1 MTTKYR
7 VRNGFFPEVQH
18 GNSRLYY
25 EGGNEIELTPEQYN
39 QVKHMVEVISVPENK
54 KEPKNATV

>member
-7 VRNGFFPEVQH
+7 VRAGFFPEIKQ
-18 GNSRLYY
+18 GNSRLCFS
-25 EGGNEIELTPEQYN
+25 GGDEIELTPEQYN
-39 QVKHMVEVISVPENK
+39 DVKHMIEEIPKV

>member
-7 VRNGFFPEVQH
+7 VRAEFFPEIKQ
-18 GNSRLYY
+18 GNSKLCYS
-25 EGGNEIELTPEQYN
+25 GGDEIELTPEQYDG
-39 QVKHMVEVISVPENK
+39 VKHMVEEISKV

>member
-1 MTTKYR
+1 MAKYM
-7 VRNGFFPEVQH
+7 VRNGFNMALQTGKSTQYF
-18 GNSRLYY
+18 

-39 QVKHMVEVISVPENK
+39 QVKHMVEEVKPV

>member
-7 VRNGFFPEVQH
+7 VRAGFFPEIKQ
-18 GNSRLYY
+18 GNSRLCFS
-25 EGGNEIELTPEQYN
+25 GGDEIELTPEQYN
-39 QVKHMVEVISVPENK
+39 DVKHMVEEIPKV